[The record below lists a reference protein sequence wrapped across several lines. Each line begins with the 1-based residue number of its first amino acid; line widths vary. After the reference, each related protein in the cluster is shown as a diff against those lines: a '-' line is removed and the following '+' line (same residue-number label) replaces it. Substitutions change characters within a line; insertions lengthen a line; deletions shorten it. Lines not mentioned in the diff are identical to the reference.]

1 MEAKLD
7 DILTSIRQLDRK
19 LDSVDNTVKGIQE
32 DLRSFKFDVAQHD
45 DKIRVLEE
53 QMGQLRCSNNTLQQ
67 QQRSLT
73 LRLFNANLGPESDD
87 IKGRVYECLKPVLAA
102 AKAAKDLTSL
112 PQVAS
117 VIEACFRP
125 PSSDPNVSPP
135 IIIKVPNKSIK
146 IALLKHKSIFPNQWL
161 AQAPSQD
168 PNFSWSRTLPPTRTA
183 SSTSWSSLRKW
194 ARSGP
199 SRARSSSLCP
209 TRRGSAPLPQFTI
222 NWRTLSNPEFT

>member
-32 DLRSFKFDVAQHD
+32 DLRSVKFDVAQHD

-53 QMGQLRCSNNTLQQ
+53 QMGQLRCSNNILQQ

-146 IALLKHKSIFPNQWL
+146 IALLKHKKHLPQPMVGPGPLPRPKLLLVEDLTPDTHRLFNTMVKSKKVGKVWTIEGQIKF
-161 AQAPSQD
+161 
-168 PNFSWSRTLPPTRTA
+168 TLPNETRIRTVA
-183 SSTSWSSLRKW
+183 SVYDKLEDIIK
-194 ARSGP
+194 P
-199 SRARSSSLCP
+199 
-209 TRRGSAPLPQFTI
+209 
-222 NWRTLSNPEFT
+222 